1 MVGVL
6 VLHAWALGILNSHR
20 RFFLPYVAPVL
31 WNGAIIAALVAA
43 GHLLVAGPT
52 GAGGPAGGAR
62 LSVATLDRLLYAACF
77 GALAGGVL
85 QFAVQVPLV
94 VRVLRGFRLSVS
106 TRVDGVRRTLS
117 AFWPVVSGRGVVQLG
132 AWLDLFLA
140 SYLAEGAVGAL
151 GFAQLL
157 YILPISLF
165 AMSVAAAELP
175 ELSRLSS
182 AAGDRDP
189 AGDWAARVER
199 SVRQIALLV
208 VPTFVGYL
216 TFGYLLVGA
225 IYRTGSFGAA
235 SNLLVYAT
243 LAAYTLGLP
252 ASAGSRLLQ
261 NVFFALSDTRTPAKV
276 AAQRVILAAAVAV
289 PAMLAL
295 DRVLVPGGGGVVQA
309 GLRFGAVGL
318 AAGSAVGAWYEI
330 LRLLRA
336 VGRRVEGSRI
346 PWAGLGRMTATALAA
361 AVPAIL
367 LWRVLPPLHPALG
380 ALLVVGA
387 YAGLYLL
394 GARLLG
400 FPELDAWLG
409 RWTRR
414 FRRSR

>member
-1 MVGVL
+1 
-6 VLHAWALGILNSHR
+6 
-20 RFFLPYVAPVL
+20 
-31 WNGAIIAALVAA
+31 
-43 GHLLVAGPT
+43 
-52 GAGGPAGGAR
+52 
-62 LSVATLDRLLYAACF
+62 
-77 GALAGGVL
+77 VL